1 MRTLPSVI
9 VVLVLAVAAGLVA
22 AMPGTVIIHWHDR
35 EIYTDVRVLVAG
47 TLMLAALG
55 AFLFLILYWIVRGPG
70 AFLRARRERR
80 RRDGYRALTQGMVAV
95 AAGDADEAQ
104 RLARRADVLLAEPPL
119 TLLLSA
125 QAAQLKGD
133 EQAAA
138 RYFSAMLDRAE
149 TEFLGLRG
157 LIMQALRREDEAT
170 ALELA
175 ERARALRPKTPW
187 VTTSLFEL
195 QARAGQWAA
204 ADATLADAAKRK
216 TLPAPVTRHQRAV
229 LHLEQSR
236 EAAAAGGAG
245 NALKLAAK
253 AHALDPGFAAAA
265 VHYAGLLRIGGRLR
279 HARKVIEEAWRAA
292 PHPSLA
298 AAYEEIHADAT
309 PLARV
314 KQFERLA
321 ALAPAHVESS
331 LALAAAAF
339 KARLWGEAR
348 RHLHLAGA
356 NSASGTGTMPSPRVC
371 QAMAA
376 LEEAEHGDHPAS
388 KSWLA
393 RAATT
398 PTADP
403 AYQCRVCGA
412 EHQEWSALCP
422 DCRSFASLEWRVPS
436 AQPAPRARDLAGDLA
451 PALPV
456 PVPWSLDGAKSAPP
470 PPAPTSPPRPPTID
484 APMPRQ

>member
-1 MRTLPSVI
+1 MRALPAFIVI
-9 VVLVLAVAAGLVA
+9 LVLAVAAGLVA
-22 AMPGTVIIHWHDR
+22 ALPGSVVIHWHDR

-47 TLMLAALG
+47 TLVLAALG
-55 AFLFLILYWIVRGPG
+55 TLLFLILFWIVRGPG

-157 LIMQALRREDEAT
+157 LIMQALRRQDEAT
-170 ALELA
+170 ALQLT

-236 EAAAAGGAG
+236 EAAAAGSASD
-245 NALKLAAK
+245 AVKLAAK

-279 HARKVIEEAWRAA
+279 QARKVIEAAWRAA

-314 KQFERLA
+314 KHFERLA

-339 KARLWGEAR
+339 KAKLWGEAR

-356 NSASGTGTMPSPRVC
+356 NSAGGTGTMPSPRVC
-371 QAMAA
+371 QAMAD
-376 LEEAEHGDHPAS
+376 LEAAEHGDHPAAR
-388 KSWLA
+388 SWA
-393 RAATT
+393 AHAATT

-403 AYQCRVCGA
+403 AYQCRACGA
-412 EHQEWSALCP
+412 EFAEWSALCP
-422 DCRSFASLEWRVPS
+422 HCRGFATLDWRVPS
-436 AQPAPRARDLAGDLA
+436 AQPLPRAPDLAGSLT

-456 PVPWSLDGAKSAPP
+456 PGSWSPPGAAMPP
-470 PPAPTSPPRPPTID
+470 TMAPPRPPTID
-484 APMPRQ
+484 AQGPRQ

>member
-1 MRTLPSVI
+1 
-9 VVLVLAVAAGLVA
+9 
-22 AMPGTVIIHWHDR
+22 
-35 EIYTDVRVLVAG
+35 
-47 TLMLAALG
+47 
-55 AFLFLILYWIVRGPG
+55 
-70 AFLRARRERR
+70 
-80 RRDGYRALTQGMVAV
+80 MVAV

-104 RLARRADVLLAEPPL
+104 RLARRADALLAEPPL

-157 LIMQALRREDEAT
+157 LIMQALRRQDEAT
-170 ALELA
+170 ALTLT
-175 ERARALRPKTPW
+175 ERAKALRPKTPW
-187 VTTSLFEL
+187 VVSSLFEL
-195 QARAGQWAA
+195 QARAGKWAA
-204 ADATLADAAKRK
+204 ADETLADAAKRK
-216 TLPAPVTRHQRAV
+216 TLAAPVSRQHRAI

-236 EAAAAGGAG
+236 EAAAAGRPGD
-245 NALKLAAK
+245 ALKLAAK
-253 AHALDPGFAAAA
+253 AHTLDPGFAPAA
-265 VHYAGLLRIGGRLR
+265 VHYAGLLRIGGKLR
-279 HARKVIEEAWRAA
+279 HARKVIEAAWRAA

-298 AAYEEIHADAT
+298 ASYEEIHADET

-314 KQFERLA
+314 KLFERLA
-321 ALAPAHVESS
+321 ALNPAHAESS

-339 KARLWGEAR
+339 KAKLWGEAR

-356 NSASGTGTMPSPRVC
+356 NSANATATMPSPRVC
-371 QAMAA
+371 KLMAD
-376 LEEAEHGDHPAS
+376 LEEAEHDDHPAAR
-388 KSWLA
+388 SWLT

-412 EHQEWSALCP
+412 EHAEWSALCP
-422 DCRSFASLEWRVPS
+422 CCRSFGSLAWRVPGPV
-436 AQPAPRARDLAGDLA
+436 ATPHAAGPASDLA

-456 PVPWSLDGAKSAPP
+456 PGGWTLDGNAAAP
-470 PPAPTSPPRPPTID
+470 SRP
-484 APMPRQ
+484 